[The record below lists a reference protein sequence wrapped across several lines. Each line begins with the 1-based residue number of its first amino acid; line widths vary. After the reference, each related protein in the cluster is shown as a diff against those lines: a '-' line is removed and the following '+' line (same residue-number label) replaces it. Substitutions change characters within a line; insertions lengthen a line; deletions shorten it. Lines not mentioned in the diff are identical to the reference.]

1 MAILGAIVGLGVPK
15 LFNNSGNAKKVLRTF
30 GVLGKQIK
38 SKARLFNKTY
48 RLAIRL
54 DENKQSYWV
63 ESTNEQRLSLKKIAE
78 DEKANNEKKDNSPP
92 ALFSLDTG
100 VFKKEQ
106 SLPKEVKFVSVET
119 QSTNGPRTEG
129 IVYIY
134 FSPEGQTEPAVIQ
147 LSNDKKSFT
156 WSLVYNPLT
165 AQLDVIESAKSL
177 KDLER

>member
-1 MAILGAIVGLGVPK
+1 MAILGAIIGVGVPK
-15 LFNNSGNAKKVLRTF
+15 LFNNSGNVKRVIRTF
-30 GVLGKQIK
+30 SVMGKQIK

-54 DENKQSYWV
+54 DENKQAYWV
-63 ESTNEQRLSLKKIAE
+63 ESTNEQRLSLKKIE
-78 DEKANNEKKDNSPP
+78 DEDKAAKDKKDDAPP
-92 ALFSLDTG
+92 SLFTLDSQ

-106 SLPKEVKFVSVET
+106 TLPKEVKFVSVET

-129 IVYIY
+129 IAYIY
-134 FSPEGQTEPAVIQ
+134 FSPEGQTEPSVIQ

-165 AQLDVIESAKSL
+165 AQLDIIESAKSL